1 MPIKTYAIQRPSS
14 KLTHKVLLV
23 PSPIPIIAYAIQ
35 RPSSNLISK
44 SIIGT
49 IPNANNSLRHPAPHQ
64 IICLNQILR
73 RRKESRTIRVWRGEW
88 MKNRT
93 PHTLALKSLDI
104 FWSWS
109 IWSQIRLWCC
119 HSETYYVW
127 SNQEIDSD
135 ILQKYQSKFD
145 AVPKYQKVNGDLW
158 SCYFWSQDSIIW
170 FSALSTS
177 DSVM

>member
-1 MPIKTYAIQRPSS
+1 MPSS
-14 KLTHKVLLV
+14 ARLQKLIHKVLLV

-64 IICLNQILR
+64 IICLNQILK

-93 PHTLALKSLDI
+93 PHTLALKVLI
-104 FWSWS
+104 FSD
-109 IWSQIRLWCC
+109 
-119 HSETYYVW
+119 
-127 SNQEIDSD
+127 SNQSD
-135 ILQKYQSKFD
+135 LKLDYDAVTTKPTMFSPARKLIPIYYQNINQKFD
-145 AVPKYQKVNGDLW
+145 TVPKYQKVNGDL
-158 SCYFWSQDSIIW
+158 SSYNF
-170 FSALSTS
+170 
-177 DSVM
+177 

>member
-1 MPIKTYAIQRPSS
+1 MLSSASLKNYISRSIIGTTYAVPVPLFKSHFQKVLLIPFQIPIKTYAIQCPSS
-14 KLTHKVLLV
+14 KLIHKVLLV

-64 IICLNQILR
+64 IICLNQILK

-119 HSETYYVW
+119 HFETYYVLIQPE
-127 SNQEIDSD
+127 N
-135 ILQKYQSKFD
+135 
-145 AVPKYQKVNGDLW
+145 
-158 SCYFWSQDSIIW
+158 W
-170 FSALSTS
+170 FQ
-177 DSVM
+177 